1 MERGQK
7 TKPSAQNACKD
18 RVLWF
23 TDTILSLYAL
33 SQPVLIL
40 VKDVNTLQ
48 MLIKGLSMFQMNH
61 TYDS

>member
-1 MERGQK
+1 MW
-7 TKPSAQNACKD
+7 PSAQNARKD

-33 SQPVLIL
+33 SQPALIW

-61 TYDS
+61 AYDS